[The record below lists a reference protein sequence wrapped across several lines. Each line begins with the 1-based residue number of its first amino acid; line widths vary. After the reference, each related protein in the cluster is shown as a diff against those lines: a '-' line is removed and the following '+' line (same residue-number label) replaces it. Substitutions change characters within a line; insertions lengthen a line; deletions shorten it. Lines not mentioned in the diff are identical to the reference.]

1 MGQARSCLRGR
12 LTLAPLDLGLWLIR
26 EPLLVSFLQANTEVR
41 VPILSPQESG
51 ALGMFGS
58 GKNGSVNVLAL
69 EGEEMGKD

>member
-1 MGQARSCLRGR
+1 M
-12 LTLAPLDLGLWLIR
+12 IR

-58 GKNGSVNVLAL
+58 GKDGSVNVPVL
-69 EGEEMGKD
+69 EGEETGRV